1 MSSPLP
7 EPDQVLFAALAAA
20 ILASSVKVVLAKEVM
35 HAVVWLS
42 VALLGV
48 AGIYLTLGA
57 EILAWIQVLIYV
69 GAVVTLI
76 LFTIMLTTPAT
87 PLEQQR
93 PMPVE
98 EEL

>member
-1 MSSPLP
+1 MALALP
-7 EPDQVLFAALAAA
+7 DVDQVVFVALGAL
-20 ILASSVKVVLAKEVM
+20 ILASAWQVLRSQEVM

-42 VALLGV
+42 VVLLGV

-57 EILAWIQVLIYV
+57 EILAWVQVLIYV

-76 LFTIMLTTPAT
+76 LFTIMLTTPAVDIAK
-87 PLEQQR
+87 

>member
-1 MSSPLP
+1 MTSLLP
-7 EPDQVLFAALAAA
+7 EPDQIVFAALGAA
-20 ILASSVKVVLAKEVM
+20 IVASSVKVVLAEEVM

-57 EILAWIQVLIYV
+57 EVLAWIQVLIYV

-76 LFTIMLTTPAT
+76 LFTIMLTTPSAE
-87 PLEQQR
+87 LAK

>member
-1 MSSPLP
+1 MALLP
-7 EPDQVLFAALAAA
+7 DLDQMAFVALSAA
-20 ILASSVKVVLAKEVM
+20 IVVSSIKTVQAQEVM

-42 VALLGV
+42 IALISV

-57 EILAWIQVLIYV
+57 EILAAIQVLVYV

-76 LFTIMLTTPAT
+76 LFTIMLTTPASNLT
-87 PLEQQR
+87 E
-93 PMPVE
+93 PMPTE

>member
-1 MSSPLP
+1 VALLP
-7 EPDQVLFAALAAA
+7 DPDQVLFALLAA
-20 ILASSVKVVLAKEVM
+20 IIVASSIRVVLAQEVM

-42 VALLGV
+42 VALLSV

-57 EILAWIQVLIYV
+57 EILAAIQVLIYV

-76 LFTIMLTTPAT
+76 LFTIMLTTPSTGVAA
-87 PLEQQR
+87 PQ
-93 PMPVE
+93 PAE

>member
-1 MSSPLP
+1 MALLP
-7 EPDQVLFAALAAA
+7 DLDQVVFAALAAL
-20 ILASSVKVVLAKEVM
+20 ILAASVKVALADEVL

-48 AGIYLTLGA
+48 AGIYLTLDA
-57 EILAWIQVLIYV
+57 EILAAIQVLVYV

-76 LFTIMLTTPAT
+76 LFTVMLTTPHVEIRK
-87 PLEQQR
+87 PE
-93 PMPVE
+93 PVE